1 MARIKMTAK
10 RKTNHREPE
19 ENPEVYSSTDSEYH
33 EETHSEGTFVNTI
46 PSSQPSKSSSSPSFT
61 KKTAKNSSSSTP
73 IRRSSRIISRVVS
86 SNKPTPKKSISK
98 ASTPKKVK
106 PFSPKPPSSSLK
118 ISDITSLFDSAD
130 IENNYVL
137 KWQNKSVVN
146 GKIID
151 LTDIKQ
157 GGFNVEEMVEQL
169 GWTSFFKIDEPQY
182 PCLVRA
188 FYAAANGSKYST
200 SFSMVLKGVHMEI
213 NPTILCQ
220 ILDIRDEGADHLP
233 ERWLSRAFI
242 TRTSVL
248 EELLIKPP
256 KPLVASNLRPICRI
270 LHNICVHSIAPRAG
284 SFEKVTDLDIM
295 IIHHL
300 MTASPLHLGN
310 VIFWFMLNVVLMGR
324 SAPYGMLLTKIFKFF
339 KIPLEDEP
347 SIKFNSTFSLK
358 NIKQM
363 KFEHENLLA
372 SKKRKVRESSTPYQ
386 NSEKDTIQPPP
397 KETPSPLIQKPT
409 SPLRHFPDLTPNSPV
424 QPSPPHEVDPLPK
437 DTFTPTPLQNMEEGE
452 ELYFDLNQ
460 SYPPSPTD
468 MPMAFS
474 PTTPMEEDVL
484 PQPDLTQQLLI
495 PPAAAH
501 EEPTQPLPE
510 VTGQSSSLDSF
521 FTATTH
527 NQSKDKAGSS

>member
-10 RKTNHREPE
+10 RKTNHQEPE

-33 EETHSEGTFVNTI
+33 EETHSEGTFLNTI

-61 KKTAKNSSSSTP
+61 KKTAKNLSSSTP
-73 IRRSSRIISRVVS
+73 IRRSSRIISGVVS
-86 SNKPTPKKSISK
+86 SKRAIPQDNTVHIIHSDDSDTTLSSEPPQQHTPKKSISK
-98 ASTPKKVK
+98 ASTPKK
-106 PFSPKPPSSSLK
+106 
-118 ISDITSLFDSAD
+118 
-130 IENNYVL
+130 
-137 KWQNKSVVN
+137 WQNKFVVN

-169 GWTSFFKIDEPQY
+169 EWTSFFKIDEPQY
-182 PCLVRA
+182 PRLVRA

-233 ERWLSRAFI
+233 EKWLSRALI

-256 KPLVASNLRPICRI
+256 KPLVASNLHPICRI
-270 LHNICVHSIAPRAG
+270 LHNICVYSIAPRAG
-284 SFEKVTDLDIM
+284 SFEKVTELDIM

-300 MTASPLHLGN
+300 IIASPLHLGN
-310 VIFWFMLNVVLMGR
+310 VIFWFMLNAVLMGR
-324 SAPYGMLLTKIFKFF
+324 SAPYGMLLTKVFKFF

-347 SIKFNSTFSLK
+347 SIKFNNTFSLK

-363 KFEHENLLA
+363 KFEHENLPA
-372 SKKRKVRESSTPYQ
+372 SKKRKERESS
-386 NSEKDTIQPPP
+386 PP
-397 KETPSPLIQKPT
+397 KETPSPLIQEST
-409 SPLRHFPDLTPNSPV
+409 SPLRHSPDLTPNSPI
-424 QPSPPHEVDPLPK
+424 QPSPPQEADPLPK

-468 MPMAFS
+468 M
-474 PTTPMEEDVL
+474 EEGLVKTKL
-484 PQPDLTQQLLI
+484 Q
-495 PPAAAH
+495 
-501 EEPTQPLPE
+501 E
-510 VTGQSSSLDSF
+510 
-521 FTATTH
+521 
-527 NQSKDKAGSS
+527 K

>member
-33 EETHSEGTFVNTI
+33 DETHSEGTCLNTI

-73 IRRSSRIISRVVS
+73 IRRSSRIISGVVS
-86 SNKPTPKKSISK
+86 SNKAIPQDNIVHIIHSDDSDTSLSAEPPQQPTPKKSISK
-98 ASTPKKVK
+98 ASTPK
-106 PFSPKPPSSSLK
+106 
-118 ISDITSLFDSAD
+118 
-130 IENNYVL
+130 

-182 PCLVRA
+182 PRLVQG
-188 FYAAANGSKYST
+188 FYVAANGSKYST

-220 ILDIRDEGADHLP
+220 ILDICDEGADHLS
-233 ERWLSRAFI
+233 ERWLSRALI
-242 TRTSVL
+242 TRTFVL

-324 SAPYGMLLTKIFKFF
+324 SAPYGILLTKVFKFF

-347 SIKFNSTFSLK
+347 SIKFNNTFSLK

-363 KFEHENLLA
+363 KFEHENLTA
-372 SKKRKVRESSTPYQ
+372 SKKRKVRESSTPSQ
-386 NSEKDTIQPPP
+386 NSEQDTIQPPP
-397 KETPSPLIQKPT
+397 KETPSPLIQEPT
-409 SPLRHFPDLTPNSPV
+409 SPLRHSPDITSNSLV
-424 QPSPPHEVDPLPK
+424 QPSPPHEADPFPK
-437 DTFTPTPLQNMEEGE
+437 DTFPPTPLQNMEEGD
-452 ELYFDLNQ
+452 ELYFDLNR
-460 SYPPSPTD
+460 SYPPSPMD

-474 PTTPMEEDVL
+474 PSVPMEEDVL
-484 PQPDLTQQLLI
+484 PQPDLYC
-495 PPAAAH
+495 
-501 EEPTQPLPE
+501 
-510 VTGQSSSLDSF
+510 
-521 FTATTH
+521 H
-527 NQSKDKAGSS
+527 NS